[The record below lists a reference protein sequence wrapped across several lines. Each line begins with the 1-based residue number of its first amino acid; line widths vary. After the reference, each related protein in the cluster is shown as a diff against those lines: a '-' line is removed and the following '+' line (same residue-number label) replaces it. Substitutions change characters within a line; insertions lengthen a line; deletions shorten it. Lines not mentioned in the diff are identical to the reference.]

1 LFTPQTDALVAY
13 GLTYAFPVE
22 DEADEGRT
30 PRPAPLA
37 PSIDTLHTYSAL
49 PQPVARF
56 LGDKRAMKPGWA
68 KGMPLMMRQL
78 LAQRISTAVIT
89 RLEQVGRTRPWF
101 VLSVSHVHGRSKAA
115 VCA

>member
-101 VLSVSHVHGRSKAA
+101 VSSVSHVHGRSKAA